1 MRPRSKSVA
10 LAASAICV
18 PLASIFVAIY
28 LSPWFK
34 WERNALSD
42 LGHAVKS
49 EVAPI
54 FNLGLV
60 TGGLLFLMFS
70 VLYMH
75 RKYPFTSK
83 LMALASYFLILI
95 GTFDEVYGFLHFVVS
110 LAFFIALAFTALSYS
125 YESKKSYPV
134 AITLII
140 GISWALQ
147 LSGICGCGAS
157 VPEMVSVLISLV
169 WFVDALRNVQKALS
183 WS

>member
-1 MRPRSKSVA
+1 MRLGSKLIV
-10 LAASAICV
+10 LAVSAICV

-28 LSPWFK
+28 LSPWFR

-75 RKYPFTSK
+75 RRYPLTSK
-83 LMALASYFLILI
+83 LMVLASYFLILI
-95 GTFDEVYGFLHFVVS
+95 GTFDEIYGPLHFLVS
-110 LAFFIALAFTALSYS
+110 LVFFIALAFAALAYS
-125 YESKKSYPV
+125 YESRKSYPV
-134 AITLII
+134 AITMII

-147 LSGICGCGAS
+147 LSGICECGAS
-157 VPEMVSVLISLV
+157 VPEMISVLASLV
-169 WFVDALRNVQKALS
+169 WFTDALRGIRRSIA

>member
-1 MRPRSKSVA
+1 MRSRSKSVA
-10 LAASAICV
+10 LAVSAICV
-18 PLASIFVAIY
+18 PLASILLAIY

-70 VLYMH
+70 TLYMH
-75 RKYPFTSK
+75 RRYPITSK
-83 LMALASYFLILI
+83 LMVLASYFLILI
-95 GTFDEVYGFLHFVVS
+95 GTFDEVYGFLHFIVS
-110 LAFFIALAFTALSYS
+110 LVFFIALAFAALSYS

-134 AITLII
+134 VITLII
-140 GISWALQ
+140 GIAWALQ
-147 LSGICGCGAS
+147 LSGICECGAS
-157 VPEMVSVLISLV
+157 VPEMISVLISIV
-169 WFVDALRNVQKALS
+169 WFIDALRNVQRSIS